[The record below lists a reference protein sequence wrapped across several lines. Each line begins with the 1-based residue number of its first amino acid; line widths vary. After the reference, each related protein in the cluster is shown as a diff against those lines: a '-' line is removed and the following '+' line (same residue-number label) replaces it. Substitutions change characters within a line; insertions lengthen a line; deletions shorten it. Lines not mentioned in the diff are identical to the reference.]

1 MVKVNKSE
9 HRIGRT
15 SYIDIPLYNAIQVAA
30 KVDTGA
36 DSSSIWA
43 TNIQERDGTLTFTLF
58 GLGSA
63 HYSGTLISTDS
74 FEQVSV
80 KNSFGSTEYRYKVK
94 IPTVIEGRK
103 IRVAFTLADR
113 SATLYPVLIGR
124 NTLKGKFYVDVSKK
138 SSTAGSKR
146 MLILSQKYSDNV
158 TNMIRSIE
166 DHAQG
171 RLAIDYATYSDVII
185 RFESGNMRVFVKT
198 YQRDVSEY
206 TLIHFKTSVARDLT
220 ATIARYARSRGVK
233 VIDLEA
239 IRHFPDMSKL
249 YQYAVLSTERLRVPD
264 SIFMLPSQTPQSFV
278 EYKDFLGLPFVL
290 KGIHSSKGDVN
301 NVVRSEEDFILI
313 AQEALMND
321 VMLVGQKFV
330 HNKGDYRILVFG
342 KRITLVIHRVRKDD
356 STHLNNTSAGG
367 TATIVPVND
376 LPPQVRL
383 DSLRAAEVLGR
394 TIAGVDAIL
403 DEEKQEWLF
412 LEVNDGPQLATGS
425 FLPEK
430 HEQLAK
436 YFLREVGK

>member
-15 SYIDIPLYNAIQVAA
+15 SYIDMPLYSAIQVAA

-124 NTLKGKFYVDVSKK
+124 NTLKGKFHVDVSKK
-138 SSTAGSKR
+138 SPQAGSKR
-146 MLILSQKYSDNV
+146 VLLLSTKHSEYTAS
-158 TNMIRSIE
+158 MIRSIE
-166 DHAQG
+166 DNARG
-171 RLAIDYATYSDVII
+171 KLMIEYATYDDVVI
-185 RFESGNMRVFVKT
+185 RFLDGTMSARVSVHD
-198 YQRDVSEY
+198 RDISEY
-206 TLIHFKTSVARDLT
+206 SLVYFKVSAARDLS
-220 ATIARYARSRGVK
+220 AALARYARSRGVQ
-233 VIDLEA
+233 VIDNEA
-239 IRHFPDMSKL
+239 VRHYPGMSKL
-249 YQYAVLSTERLRVPD
+249 YQYAVLTIDRLKIPD
-264 SIFMLPSQTPQSFV
+264 SIYMSPQRTSESFEEFV
-278 EYKDFLGLPFVL
+278 TALGLPFVL
-290 KGIHSSKGDVN
+290 KGIDAKQGEQNAVIKN
-301 NVVRSEEDFILI
+301 EADFDTMTS
-313 AQEALMND
+313 AASATNMH
-321 VMLVGQKFV
+321 LVGQKFI
-330 HNKGDYRILVFG
+330 HNAGDYRVLVMG
-342 KRITLVIHRVRKDD
+342 KRIVLVIHRVRKDD
-356 STHLNNTSAGG
+356 STHLNNTSTGG
-367 TATIVPVND
+367 TATLVNTND
-376 LPPQVRL
+376 LPSHVRL
-383 DSLRAAEVLGR
+383 GSLRAADVVGR
-394 TIAGVDAIL
+394 TIAGVDVVY
-403 DEEKQEWLF
+403 DQVHNEWLF
-412 LEVNDGPQLATGS
+412 LEVNDGPQLATGA